1 MYNISDPE
9 GLKFLAHLSLGL
21 SHVNAHKFRHN
32 LQDCLNTS
40 HYLLHCHHFSN
51 HLMNSD
57 LMNQTDVVNS
67 IKSVCH
73 NFESMSDNVKKN
85 ILLHGDSSFDEF
97 IIEATITYIKNG
109 SLGLFLID
117 KFIKSVLLQ

>member
-1 MYNISDPE
+1 
-9 GLKFLAHLSLGL
+9 
-21 SHVNAHKFRHN
+21 
-32 LQDCLNTS
+32 
-40 HYLLHCHHFSN
+40 
-51 HLMNSD
+51 MNSD

-85 ILLHGDSSFDEF
+85 ILLHGDSRFDEF